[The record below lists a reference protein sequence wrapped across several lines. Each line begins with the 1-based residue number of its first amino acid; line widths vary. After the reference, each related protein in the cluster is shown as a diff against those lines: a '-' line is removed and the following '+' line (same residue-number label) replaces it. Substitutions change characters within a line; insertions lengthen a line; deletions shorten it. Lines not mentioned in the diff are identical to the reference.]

1 VKVRLFIVLLVF
13 AFLFG
18 YLTLRNKQIDDVRAD
33 IEFSAGVEAAVST
46 VLSDT
51 AAIRIWRHGDR
62 LAYEAGGGVGLVA
75 PRGKGQRIY
84 TASTGQFVG
93 GSMSYILTRDGAG
106 VHVHTRRGSFLL
118 PNSAGENVSFEH
130 LWSSGL
136 LYYTLSTGKDAQEA
150 FLGLFTYNPET
161 QTNKELMGSQ
171 EGYRATALVLSPA
184 NTQLML
190 VLRPI
195 LRPGT
200 MTAPSKVW
208 VYDLAMQKSERV
220 EVLPF
225 GSDTPGAPILTGPLT
240 WESDRTLAVGLRRT
254 TDDTFAG
261 TAVYNYTDGEL
272 RLKRMLP
279 DKLAVVTAMQRG
291 NLLVLTELVGGTQN
305 GSFIDSQVWLYDLAT
320 DQLTQLPDPPNGH
333 SVKSVVYHEA
343 SGNVFL
349 LRQTRPEGEETS
361 LTMASFVDGGGRETP
376 LFTVNGTITEAV
388 WIGDT
393 LYAVI
398 LKPEQGYSLKRIAF
412 PRRWEVRH

>member
-1 VKVRLFIVLLVF
+1 VKVRLFIVLLVV
-13 AFLFG
+13 ASLFG
-18 YLTLRNKQIDDVRAD
+18 YLTFRNKQIGDVRAD
-33 IEFSAGVEAAVST
+33 IEFSAGVKAAVST
-46 VLSDT
+46 VVSDT
-51 AAIRIWRHGDR
+51 EAIRIWRHGDR

-84 TASTGQFVG
+84 TASTEQFVG
-93 GSMSYILTRDGAG
+93 GSMSYILTRDAAG

-118 PNSAGENVSFEH
+118 PNSAGPNASFEH

-136 LYYTLSTGKDAQEA
+136 LYYTLSTGEDAQEA

-161 QTNKELMGSQ
+161 QTNKELMGAQ

-184 NTQLML
+184 KTQLML

-208 VYDLAMQKSERV
+208 VYDLAMQKSARV

-225 GSDTPGAPILTGPLT
+225 ESDEPGGTILTGPLT
-240 WESDRTLAVGLRRT
+240 WESDSTLAVGLRQT

-272 RLKRMLP
+272 RLRRMLP
-279 DKLAVVTAMQRG
+279 DKLTVVTAMQRG

-305 GSFIDSQVWLYDLAT
+305 GSFIESQVWLYDPAT
-320 DQLTQLPDPPNGH
+320 DQLTQLPDPLPGQR
-333 SVKSVVYHEA
+333 VKRAAYHET

-361 LTMASFVDGGGRETP
+361 LTMASFVDGSGRETP
-376 LFTVNGTITEAV
+376 LFTVSGTITEAV
-388 WIGDT
+388 WIGGI

-398 LKPEQGYSLKRIAF
+398 LKPEQRYSLKRIAF
-412 PRRWEVRH
+412 PRR

>member
-1 VKVRLFIVLLVF
+1 VKVRLFIVLLVV
-13 AFLFG
+13 ASLFG
-18 YLTLRNKQIDDVRAD
+18 YLTFRNKQIGDVRAD
-33 IEFSAGVEAAVST
+33 IEFSAGVKAAVST
-46 VLSDT
+46 VMSDT

-93 GSMSYILTRDGAG
+93 GSMSYILTRDAAG

-118 PNSAGENVSFEH
+118 PNSADPNASFEH

-136 LYYTLSTGKDAQEA
+136 LYYTLSTGEDPQEA
-150 FLGLFTYNPET
+150 FLGLFAYNPET
-161 QTNKELMGSQ
+161 QTNKELMGAQ
-171 EGYRATALVLSPA
+171 EGYRATALVLSPVK
-184 NTQLML
+184 TQLML
-190 VLRPI
+190 VLRPS

-200 MTAPSKVW
+200 MTEPSKVW
-208 VYDLAMQKSERV
+208 VYDLAMQKSARV

-225 GSDTPGAPILTGPLT
+225 ESDEPGGTILTGPLT
-240 WESDRTLAVGLRRT
+240 WESDSTLAVGLRQT

-279 DKLAVVTAMQRG
+279 DKLTVVTAMQRG

-305 GSFIDSQVWLYDLAT
+305 CSFIESQVWLYDPAT
-320 DQLTQLPDPPNGH
+320 DQLTQLPDPLPGQR
-333 SVKSVVYHEA
+333 VKSAAYHET

-361 LTMASFVDGGGRETP
+361 LTMASFVEGSGRETP
-376 LFTVNGTITEAV
+376 LFTVSGTITDAV

-398 LKPEQGYSLKRIAF
+398 LKPEQRYNLNRIAF
-412 PRRWEVRH
+412 PRR